1 MFSPMKQRSIEESG
15 KACIPRTPKHW
26 GYGLACCCGGGAH
39 FQLEVMSPYNSNL
52 RFSTPVR
59 PNHVEPFHFTS
70 GSGHCGAGVSFPS
83 PPALSG
89 RASRALAARQQ
100 MAVNPVLPSRIGRP
114 KPCHSEI
121 DPYTSAAR
129 IPRAEPT
136 CRRQGRP
143 WSVPLRDSVVRSR
156 SPRVCLSAARPSVRL
171 VRSARAPQHLHLHA
185 AQPFSTCPERR

>member
-1 MFSPMKQRSIEESG
+1 MYSQNTKALGLRPGLLLRWRCPLPIGGDVSIQQQPAFLDAGS
-15 KACIPRTPKHW
+15 
-26 GYGLACCCGGGAH
+26 
-39 FQLEVMSPYNSNL
+39 
-52 RFSTPVR
+52 

-83 PPALSG
+83 PPASSG